1 VEGQL
6 DPQRFHHFQEKYDR
20 SKYEAKENYIRSLTE
35 QKREKEQLRS
45 KDREDKE
52 NEVNRRFQMM
62 DHLTRINS
70 LERQSQQEEKN
81 MYKK

>member
-1 VEGQL
+1 M
-6 DPQRFHHFQEKYDR
+6 
-20 SKYEAKENYIRSLTE
+20 TE

-52 NEVNRRFQMM
+52 NEVSRRFQMM

-70 LERQSQQEEKN
+70 LERQSQQEEKS